1 MRSTNLS
8 LTIYALLCFIG
19 VNFALSQPVPPST
32 ELKQNLILP
41 QPKDGNNDA
50 KIGNYAAEAS
60 QRNGLD
66 KNLTSNSDATLSNN
80 SANKA
85 SSNQVPTGED
95 SITNNVKIIVNEA
108 LNKNPLC
115 QFLTIKQ
122 GSLGLEITT
131 YTTASIA
138 CNMTSYNLL
147 TISGIRA
154 SLTTKLNNLKGLE
167 RGGIMYGATSIAYTE
182 YVSEYVDVG
191 SLRFTPTLYTSIP
204 LGKFLD
210 NFFLKS
216 TKDFVKV
223 PYEPYES
230 IQRTNYVWYKN
241 KTILKIITPTGESFV
256 ATHFNRDFL
265 LDTISNTPPNLTE
278 MDLKNYLVL
287 PPNWNIQLYSLD
299 KVLRAKTSPSNNFVA
314 IRMVDYYG
322 NMYVKIDE

>member
-8 LTIYALLCFIG
+8 LTIYALLYFIG

-60 QRNGLD
+60 QRNGL
-66 KNLTSNSDATLSNN
+66 
-80 SANKA
+80 
-85 SSNQVPTGED
+85 D

-154 SLTTKLNNLKGLE
+154 QLTTKLNNLKGLE

-204 LGKFLD
+204 LGKFVD

-265 LDTISNTPPNLTE
+265 LDTKSNTPPNLTE
-278 MDLKNYLVL
+278 IDLKNYLVL

-299 KVLRAKTSPSNNFVA
+299 KVLRAKTSPSNNFIA